1 MSAVAETTSK
11 PRPSTADSSG
21 TPWAGA
27 LSLASWTVDA
37 QLFVEGLDA
46 YEDQAADRCCVK
58 YGVGNELRCAQPH
71 VIEAAGLAPFGQ
83 RGDDEVA
90 RGARRG
96 STTRG
101 FAGELIADLVVALGG
116 SLLAQV
122 VVLLPGGVGEFCDR
136 IERGPT

>member
-71 VIEAAGLAPFGQ
+71 VIEAAGLA
-83 RGDDEVA
+83 